1 MPVSRWIT
9 CAAAALVWVT
19 TGTVAADYPEKPVKV
34 IVPFQTGGMSDT
46 TARIF
51 QKSFERGGHLG
62 QPLTIVNM
70 GGGGGTIGTRAT
82 KEAEADGHTIMLIHL
97 ALLSAQAMGVADYGH
112 EAFEPIA
119 QTGSSCLVTAV
130 RADAPYETLE
140 DLFEAARAAPDTI
153 VEAVNIGAVVHIAS
167 LILSDPAGTSFRY
180 MQSGGGAKRIQD
192 LVGGHAE
199 VAMFSTSEYKSFQ
212 PMGIKALAIL
222 APERHPDFPGLPT
235 AKEQGYDVNFCVDN
249 WWFAPAGTP
258 EDRVEALADAF
269 AKAMED
275 PEVVGPF
282 EAQTISPTFLRGEEL
297 AAHVAEVDAQI
308 QAAAAKA
315 R

>member
-1 MPVSRWIT
+1 MRGRRSIAL
-9 CAAAALVWVT
+9 AAAAGVAMMA
-19 TGTVAADYPEKPVKV
+19 GTAAAQFPEKPVKV
-34 IVPFQTGGMSDT
+34 IVPFAAGGMSDT

-51 QKSFERGGHLG
+51 QRSFEKQGHLG

-70 GGGGGTIGTRAT
+70 DGGGGTIGTRAT
-82 KEAEADGHTIMLIHL
+82 LEAEPDGHSIMLIHL
-97 ALLSAQAMGVADYGH
+97 ALLSAHAMGVADYGH
-112 EAFEPIA
+112 EAFEPVA

-130 RADAPYETLE
+130 RAESPYESLE
-140 DLFEAARAAPDTI
+140 DLLEAARAAPDTI

-167 LILSDPAGTSFRY
+167 LILSDPAGTEFRY

-222 APERHPDFPGLPT
+222 APERHPEFPDVPT
-235 AKEQGYDVNFCVDN
+235 AKEQGYDVTFCVDN

-258 EDRVEALADAF
+258 GDRVDVLADAF
-269 AKAMED
+269 AEAMED
-275 PEVVGPF
+275 PEVLSAF
-282 EAQTISPTFLRGEEL
+282 EAQTITPTYLRGEEL
-297 AAHVAEVDAQI
+297 AAHIEEVNDLI
-308 QAAAAKA
+308 VSAAAKA
-315 R
+315 K

>member
-1 MPVSRWIT
+1 MPRLIAY
-9 CAAAALVWVT
+9 AAAALMLAT
-19 TGTVAADYPEKPVKV
+19 TGAVAADYPEKPVKV
-34 IVPFQTGGMSDT
+34 IVPFQAGGMSDT

-51 QKSFERGGHLG
+51 QRSFEKGGYFG
-62 QPLTIVNM
+62 QPLTIVTM

-82 KEAEADGHTIMLIHL
+82 MESEADGHTIMLIHL
-97 ALLSAQAMGVADYGH
+97 ALLSAEAMGVADYGH
-112 EAFEPIA
+112 EAFAPIA
-119 QTGSSCLVTAV
+119 QTGSSCLVSAV
-130 RADAPYETLE
+130 RADAPYDTLE

-222 APERHPDFPGLPT
+222 APERHPDFPDVPT
-235 AKEQGYDVNFCVDN
+235 AGEQGYDVTFCVDN

-258 EDRVEALADAF
+258 EDRVAALADAF
-269 AKAMED
+269 AAAMED
-275 PEVVGPF
+275 PEVVSAF
-282 EAQTISPTFLRGEEL
+282 EAQTISPTFLRGDEL
-297 AAHVAEVDAQI
+297 AAHIAAVDAQI
-308 QAAAAKA
+308 EAAAAKA
-315 R
+315 K